1 MTAQLL
7 DFPLNSSMLDIPSAL
22 RELAEQIE
30 RGEHGEAF
38 SLMWVI
44 DKGNSQ
50 MSLGLMGKSPQPGL
64 LAYYM
69 AGAVQK
75 KLLTGV
81 GEV

>member
-38 SLMWVI
+38 SLMWAI

-50 MSLGLMGKSPQPGL
+50 MSLGLMGKSPQPAL

-75 KLLTGV
+75 KLLTGI
-81 GEV
+81 GD

>member
-22 RELAEQIE
+22 RELADQIE
-30 RGEHGEAF
+30 RGEHGDAF

-44 DKGNSQ
+44 DTGNSQ

-75 KLLTGV
+75 KLLTGI
-81 GEV
+81 GE